1 MVSRRKHVKRMPACS
16 IARKHTFQGQLKLFE
31 INESGSTQPFWG
43 YLDRRGSVLR
53 YLPDFASRNAED
65 WLRRL
70 RSLPYTQ
77 GRVKVFGK
85 DYAEPR
91 LTCYFGDKAYTYSGR
106 TIEPLPWSRAPV
118 LQDIRKEVESITG
131 ESFNSVLCNRYR
143 NGDDTV
149 GWHADNEPIYGPQPT
164 IASVTFGAERDF
176 DLKECRKGSCRSA
189 GRIRIRLAHGSLL
202 VMSGATQ
209 ECWQH
214 SLPRRKGVQDERMD
228 LTFRKVIE
236 STKGVITSIK
246 HYVIS
251 CACRPASALALFF
264 FRAGSASPDLASMAW
279 CRNAAVWTALL
290 VFGALSGS
298 DALKLGINWE
308 TGFESSGLQWKSP
321 LPGETE
327 RYLIASF
334 PKDFK
339 ISYARL
345 PDPTWRPLI
354 VHNLSN
360 PAALAVDEQNMR
372 LFVADPTA
380 SKVFWYKLKV
390 LPSKF
395 LVTEGLQHVAAENMI
410 AKGMAVSQ
418 AGDLFISGRVVASPP
433 LTGHSAIYKQAADG
447 FEAASPL
454 KRLWTAGDGSW
465 IPVLNTDG
473 APATSEPMSPSTPEI
488 YQPGPVAVDM
498 FTLYWGNA
506 IKGNASALVRGPQTV
521 PAPLPGGAAAPKSKA
536 GAHALAN
543 NLQAVTGLAITSS
556 GIFYAGRPVQGRP
569 GIFALRSED
578 SLNGCA
584 ADDHC
589 VHRVAQVSNPV
600 DMCWDGDATLFIA
613 DSGSGAVL
621 SVPSSTASRH
631 AVVKVAEA
639 LGVHAITMLTVPS
652 MATKVTGLGVALV
665 TAVASLLSSV

>member
-1 MVSRRKHVKRMPACS
+1 
-16 IARKHTFQGQLKLFE
+16 
-31 INESGSTQPFWG
+31 
-43 YLDRRGSVLR
+43 
-53 YLPDFASRNAED
+53 
-65 WLRRL
+65 
-70 RSLPYTQ
+70 
-77 GRVKVFGK
+77 
-85 DYAEPR
+85 
-91 LTCYFGDKAYTYSGR
+91 
-106 TIEPLPWSRAPV
+106 
-118 LQDIRKEVESITG
+118 
-131 ESFNSVLCNRYR
+131 
-143 NGDDTV
+143 
-149 GWHADNEPIYGPQPT
+149 
-164 IASVTFGAERDF
+164 
-176 DLKECRKGSCRSA
+176 
-189 GRIRIRLAHGSLL
+189 
-202 VMSGATQ
+202 
-209 ECWQH
+209 
-214 SLPRRKGVQDERMD
+214 VQDERIN
-228 LTFRKVIE
+228 LTFRKVVDGVYK
-236 STKGVITSIK
+236 SLQQLFAKGDDQVHGSQA
-246 HYVIS
+246 S
-251 CACRPASALALFF
+251 NACRFCFGSLVS
-264 FRAGSASPDLASMAW
+264 AGSVSPDLASMAW

-290 VFGALSGS
+290 VFGAPSGS

-321 LPGETE
+321 LPGETQ

-360 PAALAVDEQNMR
+360 PAVLAVDEQNMR

-395 LVTEGLQHVAAENMI
+395 LVTEGLQHVAAESMI

-433 LTGHSAIYKQAADG
+433 LTGHSAIYKQAADAL
-447 FEAASPL
+447 EAAEAPL
-454 KRLWTAGDGSW
+454 PKRLWTAGDGSW
-465 IPVLNTDG
+465 IPVLNADG
-473 APATSEPMSPSTPEI
+473 APATSQPMSPSTPEI

-589 VHRVAQVSNPV
+589 VHRVAQVSTPV

-613 DSGSGAVL
+613 DAGSGAVL

-665 TAVASLLSSV
+665 SALTSLLSSV